1 MIRSLFAIVVAVVI
15 GLTTAKF
22 VEGAGLAMAGGAA
35 DAEARAASASGAHFA
50 ALLAGWGLG
59 AFAAALCALL
69 IAGRWAPL
77 GALAAGTM
85 FLAAVIAQLQAGL
98 GGAAWLAA
106 APATALGGFAAIRL
120 TGASAVHPAER
131 RRTGLFDD

>member
-1 MIRSLFAIVVAVVI
+1 MIRSLFAIIVAVII

-22 VEGAGLAMAGGAA
+22 VEGAGLAMVGGGAGDGA
-35 DAEARAASASGAHFA
+35 QGPSAGGAHFA

-85 FLAAVIAQLQAGL
+85 FLAALIAQLEAGL

-120 TGASAVHPAER
+120 TGASAVHPANR
-131 RRTGLFDD
+131 KQTDIFDD